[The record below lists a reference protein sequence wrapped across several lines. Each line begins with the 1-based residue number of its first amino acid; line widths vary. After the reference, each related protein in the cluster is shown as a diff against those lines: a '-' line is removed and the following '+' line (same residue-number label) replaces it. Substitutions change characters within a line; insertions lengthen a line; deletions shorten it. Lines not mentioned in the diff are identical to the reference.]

1 MLGDLF
7 QSKETKEINRCKEPT
22 QQATTNLLRAGV
34 ADGYNLPPVPL
45 MIATR
50 GQVLH
55 SADENTLICWQAL
68 GSHRNNMG
76 ELNATACTKE
86 HLLKQTFCA
95 LISKIFVS
103 NNNYWPFIIR

>member
-55 SADENTLICWQAL
+55 SADENTLIC
-68 GSHRNNMG
+68 
-76 ELNATACTKE
+76 
-86 HLLKQTFCA
+86 
-95 LISKIFVS
+95 
-103 NNNYWPFIIR
+103 